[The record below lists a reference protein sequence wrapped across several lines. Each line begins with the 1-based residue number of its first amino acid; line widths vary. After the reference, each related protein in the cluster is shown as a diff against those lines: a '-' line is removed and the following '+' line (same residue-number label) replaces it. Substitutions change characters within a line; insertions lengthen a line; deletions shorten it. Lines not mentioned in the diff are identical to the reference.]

1 MAEVAIEGGK
11 QRRKAAIK
19 AKKEESAQPE
29 TKPREKAAKSAKG
42 GPTFWQK
49 VAAVARA
56 DWGPRANIYL
66 YRVEPVIDRRRQ
78 GSQTYIT
85 KYAEPISEDRILAD
99 HGSGRYKLMLNFRK
113 PGAEQGDEV
122 DSLYLDLLNLQFP
135 PKIPPGEWVDDP
147 NNKKWAWAKQSFGK
161 DAPQNG
167 TGSSLVEAL
176 DVLNDI
182 QDSTTKR
189 VLSQIQQPQ
198 SSTADEFVKIA
209 KVLDTVR
216 PPQPA
221 AAPDNTLQVFMQSE
235 LASIRAQVDKSRERE
250 ITLMEKLIAAST
262 KQPEAANGLGMVKEL
277 VGGLKELLPSVKD
290 LFPGLAESGGGR
302 SRLGAWQELA
312 VAIAPHAA
320 QIISP
325 FSQLLAQ
332 GLMMRMAN
340 GAQVQPNP
348 GQSPQLP
355 AGPAVNAGPATMMP
369 FLQMIAM
376 PMLNYVRPIGPPH
389 NQDPEEWGENFGS
402 WVFDGFGPH
411 PTYKQAMAAAHA
423 MGPIGIIA
431 AFRSTPLWM
440 DKGPQNNLPSLQE
453 LEPRLMPFFQAFLN
467 WKPEEDTPDSEDELG
482 ETDPTAPQVLN
493 FDEKYAGTEA

>member
-1 MAEVAIEGGK
+1 MADVAVETGK
-11 QRRKAAIK
+11 RGRKAAIK
-19 AKKEESAQPE
+19 AQKEEQQQE
-29 TKPREKAAKSAKG
+29 KPKGRKKPDSEG

-49 VAAVARA
+49 VAAVAKP

-147 NNKKWAWAKQSFGK
+147 NNKKWAWAKPSYEKNQGSG
-161 DAPQNG
+161 NG
-167 TGSSLVEAL
+167 GSNLVEAL
-176 DVLNDI
+176 DVLNEI

-189 VLSQIQQPQ
+189 VLAQIPQQ

-216 PPQPA
+216 PPQPTA
-221 AAPDNTLQVFMQSE
+221 PAPDNTLQVFMQSE

-250 ITLMEKLIAAST
+250 INLMEKLIAAST

-290 LFPGLAESGGGR
+290 LFPGLAEGGGGR
-302 SRLGAWQELA
+302 SRLGPWQELA
-312 VAIAPHAA
+312 VAVAPHASS
-320 QIISP
+320 ILSP
-325 FSQLLAQ
+325 FAQVLAQ

-340 GAQVQPNP
+340 PANGQYVPPNP
-348 GQSPQLP
+348 APAALP
-355 AGPAVNAGPATMMP
+355 AGNAVNAAPATMMP
-369 FLQMIAM
+369 FLQMVAM
-376 PMLNYVRPIGPPH
+376 PMMNYIRPIAPPH
-389 NQDPEEWGENFGS
+389 NINPAELGKDFAS
-402 WVFDGFGPH
+402 WVYDGFGADPR
-411 PTYKQAMAAAHA
+411 YEQAILAARS
-423 MGPIGIIA
+423 MGPVGIIA
-431 AFRSTPLWM
+431 AFRSTPLWL
-440 DKGPQNNLPSLQE
+440 DKGPQQNLPSLQE
-453 LEPRLMPFFQAFLN
+453 VEPRLMGFFQAFLD
-467 WKPEEDTPDSEDELG
+467 WKSDEDRDSDEEPG
-482 ETDPTAPQVLN
+482 ETDPGVPEVLN
-493 FDEKYAGTEA
+493 FDEKYQEAGV